1 MTVAQTS
8 LLAYY
13 TLDPAKMQTVRD
25 RILYTIDKAKMPSN
39 ADLERLTG
47 IRLSSVCGRVNELCN
62 EGLIELGGT
71 KLDPFTRKTVQWW
84 SITTAGLLELAKAG
98 GAI

>member
-13 TLDPAKMQTVRD
+13 TLDPAKMETVRD

-39 ADLERLTG
+39 ADIERLTG
-47 IRLSSVCGRVNELCN
+47 IRLSSVCGRVNELKA
-62 EGLIELGGT
+62 EGMIEEGGT
-71 KLDPFTRKTVQWW
+71 KTDPFTRRRVQWW
-84 SITTAGLLELAKAG
+84 QITGDGLLELARIG
-98 GAI
+98 GVL